1 MVPAPSHHM
10 ILLVGAPRACA
21 KSFMV
26 SGRVPPLVGTG
37 TVILLRAGARPCVLP
52 EWYRPTACRLDFQFV
67 LQCAPDRLVESSPA
81 TRIATILVI
90 LAASAW
96 LLEWA
101 WAIAQQFADIILLF
115 VVGWLISF
123 LLEPLCV
130 RVEHAGLARASA
142 VGSVYLGVVVML
154 VGVVALGVPV
164 LVAQTLQLSDS
175 LPELASDL
183 QRRSDD
189 VKGVLIA
196 QGIGEATLIDAT
208 RAAVSRAESLA
219 AVVVGNALSVA
230 TTVAGSIARTLLVL
244 LFAFYMSVDGGR
256 FAEAI
261 RHLAPSRFRH
271 DIDSALYQVDRT
283 FGGYVRS
290 LLIQAVVYGFG
301 NAIVMAV
308 AGIPFVLVIST
319 FGGIA
324 MMLPV
329 IGPVLALAPPILL
342 TLLVDPARLWWVV
355 PLLFA
360 LQFAVANVLATRLM
374 SRAVGVHPLVV
385 FGAVLVGGRVA
396 GVWGG
401 ILGIPVA
408 ALLATFGRV
417 VFERIVRKTT
427 LFQSGTYQAV
437 PEPIPSD
444 PIDPT

>member
-1 MVPAPSHHM
+1 M
-10 ILLVGAPRACA
+10 
-21 KSFMV
+21 
-26 SGRVPPLVGTG
+26 
-37 TVILLRAGARPCVLP
+37 
-52 EWYRPTACRLDFQFV
+52 
-67 LQCAPDRLVESSPA
+67 ESSPA
-81 TRIATILVI
+81 TRVATILVI
-90 LAASAW
+90 LAAGAW

-115 VVGWLISF
+115 VLGWLISF

-130 RVEHAGLARASA
+130 RMERTGLSRAPA
-142 VGSVYLGVVVML
+142 VGAVYLGVVVTL

-164 LVAQTLQLSDS
+164 LVAQTLQLSES

-183 QRRSDD
+183 QRRGDD
-189 VKGVLIA
+189 VKGLLIA
-196 QGIGEATLIDAT
+196 QGIGESTLVDAT

-271 DIDSALYQVDRT
+271 DIDSGLHQIDRT

-290 LLIQAVVYGFG
+290 LLIQAVVYGVG
-301 NAIVMAV
+301 NAVVMAI
-308 AGIPFVLVIST
+308 AGLPFILVIST

-329 IGPVLALAPPILL
+329 IGPILALAPPILL
-342 TLLVDPARLWWVV
+342 ALLVDPTRLWWVV
-355 PLLFA
+355 PLLLA
-360 LQFAVANVLATRLM
+360 LQVAVANVLATRLM

-385 FGAVLVGGRVA
+385 FGAVLVGGRIA

-401 ILGIPVA
+401 VLGIPVA

-427 LFQSGTYQAV
+427 LFRSGSYEAV
-437 PEPIPSD
+437 SD
-444 PIDPT
+444 VSDPGPIDPT

>member
-1 MVPAPSHHM
+1 M

-21 KSFMV
+21 KSFIV
-26 SGRVPPLVGTG
+26 SGREPPFDG
-37 TVILLRAGARPCVLP
+37 TVTVVLLRTGFYIRASAR
-52 EWYRPTACRLDFQFV
+52 WYRPFPPQLGSPTT
-67 LQCAPDRLVESSPA
+67 LQCTLDVFVESSPA
-81 TRIATILVI
+81 ARIATTLVI
-90 LAASAW
+90 LAAGAW

-115 VVGWLISF
+115 VLGWLISF
-123 LLEPLCV
+123 LLEPLCI
-130 RVEHAGLARASA
+130 RLERAGLSRAPA
-142 VGSVYLGVVVML
+142 VGTVYLGVVITL
-154 VGVVALGVPV
+154 VGVVALGVPI
-164 LVAQTLQLSDS
+164 LVAQTLQLSES
-175 LPELASDL
+175 LPELTSDL
-183 QRRSDD
+183 QRRADD

-196 QGIGEATLIDAT
+196 QGIGEATLLDAT
-208 RAAVSRAESLA
+208 RAAVARAESLA

-230 TTVAGSIARTLLVL
+230 TTVAGSIARTLLIL

-271 DIDSALYQVDRT
+271 DIDSGLHQIDRT

-290 LLIQAVVYGFG
+290 LLIQAVVYGVG
-301 NAIVMAV
+301 NAIVMAI
-308 AGIPFVLVIST
+308 AGLPFILVLST
-319 FGGIA
+319 FGGVA

-342 TLLVDPARLWWVV
+342 AVLVDPSRLWWVV
-355 PLLFA
+355 PLLLA
-360 LQFAVANVLATRLM
+360 LQVAVANVLATRLM

-417 VFERIVRKTT
+417 VFERIVRKST
-427 LFQSGTYQAV
+427 LFRSGTYAAV
-437 PEPIPSD
+437 AESVDPN